1 MPAFPGGG
9 AAVANPPLYP
19 DYVSNTVFVVGG
31 NSATLNPFSGPKG
44 SPFDAKMYPA
54 GTYQPIPSQRV
65 ANTADHSTG
74 GLSTGIGFETS
85 NSGQLV
91 AGFQGKYDKAVASS
105 VNCFT
110 DDYTPGVTLPGG
122 TASTTA
128 ILTAIGGG
136 KSTITPGP
144 GTDYSNGVSSVA
156 PYAAQ
161 PLLDMGLGGSR
172 DAGAGPAF
180 TGFFMKS
187 VTASADVAQGAA
199 IETGFVNRTAPAA
212 SGIVLKNGN
221 NAFGSSTAASA
232 AVT

>member
-1 MPAFPGGG
+1 MPAFPSGG

-31 NSATLNPFSGPKG
+31 NSATLSPFSGPKG
-44 SPFDAKMYPA
+44 SPFDAKMYPSNV
-54 GTYQPIPSQRV
+54 YQPIASQAV
-65 ANTADHSTG
+65 ANPNDHSTG
-74 GLSTGIGFETS
+74 ALCTGIGFETS
-85 NSGQLV
+85 DSGQLV

-122 TASTTA
+122 TAATTA

-136 KSTITPGP
+136 KSTANTVASPSAP
-144 GTDYSNGVSSVA
+144 A
-156 PYAAQ
+156 PYVAQ
-161 PLLDMGLGGSR
+161 PLLDMGYGGSR
-172 DAGAGPAF
+172 DAGAGPAY

-212 SGIVLKNGN
+212 SGIVLKSGT
-221 NAFGSSTAASA
+221 NAFGSSTAASP

>member
-1 MPAFPGGG
+1 MPAFPSGG

-31 NSATLNPFSGPKG
+31 NSATLSPFSGPKG

-54 GTYQPIPSQRV
+54 NVYQPKPSDLV

-74 GLSTGIGFETS
+74 ALCTGIGFETS
-85 NSGQLV
+85 DSGQLV

-110 DDYTPGVTLPGG
+110 DDYIPGQTLPGG
-122 TASTTA
+122 TLATGA

-136 KSTITPGP
+136 RSTANGSGVTGLTPG
-144 GTDYSNGVSSVA
+144 VA
-156 PYAAQ
+156 NPYASQ
-161 PLLDMGLGGSR
+161 PILDMGYGGSR

-180 TGFFMKS
+180 TGFSMKS
-187 VTASADVAQGAA
+187 VTASADIAQGAA
-199 IETGFVNRTAPAA
+199 IETGFINRTAPAA
-212 SGIVLKNGN
+212 SGIVLKTGN
-221 NAFGSSTAASA
+221 NAFGSSTAASP